1 MRQDIWNNNI
11 VPIVLLPDGE
21 AGERLLSI
29 AERWV
34 KAWMLNPALWIRVAD
49 AIDDEGNLATT
60 TAGVPPRI
68 TATVLG
74 RNKSAQVDLFR
85 ELGRNE
91 VKIARLATVRALEP
105 HISVDPKQDQIVDVI
120 AKYVGSSSPLR
131 EVRDS
136 GLEVGTLLKKIN
148 LIFAPTEREGADFL
162 KLVEVGWDA
171 NVVVAPE
178 DRPTPSSFDAF
189 TRYADQERMDAF
201 VLANIAS
208 AVGLWAGVNKSVF
221 ELTEHE
227 YDKSSQ
233 GSRVVLQRSFVRGI
247 ASDGYV
253 HRVAAR
259 ALEAVSKVE
268 SPLDDPIIATFVS
281 DLEVMETGEVLQAVN
296 SSVSQVLA
304 LDNGRLAFHSPLH
317 YTQLDKQEIG
327 VWEQIKHFLRFT
339 LDKLIGIP
347 GLVLDTFTMRFE
359 KKANAL
365 LHSDDGFAV
374 VKTKRS
380 MGRSRLDAK
389 TIDDLTWL
397 AQVKARLSAEM
408 NAPFPLMRK
417 DNYPSLLRGIRQ
429 LSFSLLDGSEPP
441 EGLTRAG
448 NIEGTHR
455 LRVVGNT
462 LDLFPDYNERWS
474 PPDEIPGGRTLP
486 GDSEVVELQWT
497 EGEVAR
503 KWVAEMDTRISR
515 YTGGQ
520 AKLQPRIDELRT
532 AKNSFQAEVLAL
544 DELISELQFEI
555 ELEKSLE
562 GSPRTEEDKE
572 PNHA

>member
-1 MRQDIWNNNI
+1 MRHDIWDNNI

-34 KAWMLNPALWIRVAD
+34 KAWMLNPALWIRVTD
-49 AIDDEGNLATT
+49 AIDEDGNLATL

-74 RNKSAQVDLFR
+74 RNKSAKVDLFR

-105 HISVDPKQDQIVDVI
+105 NIAVDPQQDQIVDVI
-120 AKYVGSSSPLR
+120 AKYVASSSPLN

-136 GLEVGTLLKKIN
+136 GLEVGTILKRIN

-227 YDKSSQ
+227 HDKSSQ

-253 HRVAAR
+253 HRVAAK

-268 SPLDDPIIATFVS
+268 SPLDDPIIAAFVS
-281 DLEVMETGEVLQAVN
+281 DLEIMEQGEVLQAVK
-296 SSVSQVLA
+296 SSVGQVLA
-304 LDNGRLAFHSPLH
+304 LDNGRLTFHSPLH
-317 YTQLDKQEIG
+317 YTHLDKKELS
-327 VWEQIKHFLRFT
+327 VWEQIKHFLEFT

-374 VKTKRS
+374 IKTKRS
-380 MGRSRLDAK
+380 MGKSHLDAK
-389 TIDDLTWL
+389 VIDDLTWL
-397 AQVKARLSAEM
+397 AQVKTRLSAEM

-441 EGLTRAG
+441 EGLIRAG

-462 LDLFPDYNERWS
+462 MDLFPDYNERWS
-474 PPDEIPGGRTLP
+474 PPKEIPGGSTLP

-497 EGEVAR
+497 EGAAAR
-503 KWVAEMDTRISR
+503 TWLAEMNTRIFR

-520 AKLQPRIDELRT
+520 VKLQPRIDDLRT
-532 AKNSFQAEVLAL
+532 AKNHFHAEVLAL
-544 DELISELQFEI
+544 DELISDLQFEI
-555 ELEKSLE
+555 DLDQSLE
-562 GSPRTEEDKE
+562 GSLRTEDDKD
-572 PNHA
+572 PNHV